1 MFIRAFLQTSPDLT
15 RCSVSWGHIVA
26 PVTIWV
32 SATITVMTS
41 SPALVEVS
49 ALSGAI
55 QPHNSGPQFSPTIQ
69 PHNSGPQFR
78 LTIQAH
84 NFRPASSG
92 TPGMCRPQATREDRR
107 NPLQAVTT
115 PANGAEL
122 LPLDLSDLASVR

>member
-32 SATITVMTS
+32 SATITVMIS

-55 QPHNSGPQFSPTIQ
+55 QPHNSAPQFSPTIQ
-69 PHNSGPQFR
+69 AHNSGSQFR
-78 LTIQAH
+78 LTI
-84 NFRPASSG
+84 SG
-92 TPGMCRPQATREDRR
+92 PQA
-107 NPLQAVTT
+107 QAPQACPGHRPHARTD
-115 PANGAEL
+115 AI
-122 LPLDLSDLASVR
+122 LSKQ